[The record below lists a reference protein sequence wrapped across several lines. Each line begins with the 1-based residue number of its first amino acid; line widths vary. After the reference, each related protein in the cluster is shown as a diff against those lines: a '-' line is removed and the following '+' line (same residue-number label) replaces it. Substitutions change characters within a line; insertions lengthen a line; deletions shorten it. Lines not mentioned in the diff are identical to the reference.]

1 MPCPWAVLRLLPPH
15 PLLLWPGLRVPLCMW
30 VHCVWGD
37 GGHQRCLG
45 FSLELL
51 ALVCAEQT
59 HSHTRQPQ
67 CPSWR
72 LGLMALVLAPLWPS
86 TIQIKDSFRSGLTQG
101 LKLRPQKVS

>member
-1 MPCPWAVLRLLPPH
+1 MGSAPPAPTAPSAALAWAACAP
-15 PLLLWPGLRVPLCMW
+15 VPVGALC
-30 VHCVWGD
+30 VGD